1 MDPDPRASIMSK
13 YVSIRLETA
22 TRSEHR
28 GQRAHD
34 LRTGRIPDYVDRSR
48 SHLNSYLIETP
59 DADAMA
65 AECLRRRQSR
75 TDLKRRAR
83 SIRKDG
89 IVTLKGILTFSEK
102 AQPLIEALSHEDQDR
117 RFMAAAEAAAERL
130 GTTLVGLVVHR
141 DESALHAHFTP
152 IGYGHDG
159 KPISTKLAKGTC
171 SNLQD
176 AVATA
181 YADLGITRGKYLAE
195 RIQDGED
202 YSKTIHRSVRELHRD
217 LPRELEAARAQVAE
231 KQAERDALQKAMADV
246 ELPAP
251 QEFEVVKGRTMG
263 MTRTEMHPLYT
274 VAAVS
279 KAVKDARAKQKL
291 AEDRAAKVAKE
302 KEDQERELERLQPVK
317 KGLEDARQAWSWVTC
332 ADDAY
337 LAFDFLQ
344 ALRMPIETRCE
355 VLLQEQHDG
364 QTVIAPP
371 QSASARQI
379 GAALYSAIRD
389 RGWERAIVT
398 ASDEVA
404 AVIRDL
410 AHEDGVVHRVFF
422 ARQGSD
428 FKTRGPSLDP
438 GTPSG
443 KPEVDPVPPRS
454 VPTPGAR

>member
-1 MDPDPRASIMSK
+1 MSK
-13 YVSIRLETA
+13 YVSVRLATA

-28 GQRAHD
+28 GQQAHD
-34 LRTGRIPDYVDRSR
+34 LRTGPIPDYVDSNRSKD
-48 SHLNSYLIETP
+48 NSYLIESP
-59 DADAMA
+59 DPHAMA
-65 AECLRRRQSR
+65 AECLARRQSR
-75 TDLKRRAR
+75 TDLKRKAC

-89 IVTLKGILTFSEK
+89 IVALEGLLSFSHE
-102 AQPLIEALSHEDQDR
+102 AQPDILALSTEDQDR
-117 RFMAAAEAAAERL
+117 RYLDAAKAAADAL
-130 GTTLVGLVVHR
+130 GTTLVGLAVHR
-141 DESALHAHFTP
+141 DESAPHAHFALT
-152 IGYGHDG
+152 GYGHDG
-159 KPISTKLAKGTC
+159 KPISTKLAKGSC
-171 SNLQD
+171 SRLQD
-176 AVATA
+176 AVAPA
-181 YADLGITRGKYLAE
+181 YANLGITRGKYIAE
-195 RIQDGED
+195 RIRDGED
-202 YSKTIHRSVRELHRD
+202 YSKTIHRTVRELHRD
-217 LPRELEAARAQVAE
+217 LPLELEAARAQVAE

-263 MTRTEMHPLYT
+263 MPRTEMRPLYT

-279 KAVKDARAKQKL
+279 KAMKDARAKQKL
-291 AEDRAAKVAKE
+291 AEDKAARVAQE
-302 KEDQERELERLQPVK
+302 KEEQERELARLQRVK

-364 QTVIAPP
+364 QMIIAPP
-371 QSASARQI
+371 QTASARQI
-379 GAALYSAIRD
+379 GADLYREIRQ

-398 ASDEVA
+398 ARDEVA
-404 AVIRDL
+404 AVIREL
-410 AHEDGVVHRVFF
+410 AQEDGIVDRFTF
-422 ARQGSD
+422 TRQGSD
-428 FKTRGPSLDP
+428 FKTSGSSLDP